1 MNAGERMRAF
11 RLVVVLLF
19 AGSIGIPR
27 LHATELGA
35 SERMLPQG
43 VAARLGAPVRSSK
56 HQAVA
61 IAFSPD
67 DQILACAGLRTH
79 SFRDSQTSFPIEVF
93 RTDGLKQTN
102 ILEGAD
108 RPIQTLLIGP
118 ENDLLAAFDSAGVLQ
133 LWDLSSGERLW
144 ANRQLDAKQVA
155 FSADKKHLFV
165 ADLSERVWVV
175 DREGGD
181 VVREHT
187 LASLQASEQ
196 PALPGTPPWATPG
209 TQQPGEKRD
218 VRVEFSQE
226 DGTMTVHE
234 EGKEPVK
241 INLRAI
247 GRSMSYWR
255 RICLL
260 PDGKNLAWLTDDGTF
275 EIRDAMTGDTTA
287 ESGFETGVAILRK
300 FSAKDKA
307 PSPVGL
313 LWPSSNC
320 QSIQVRV
327 SDVAS
332 IIGLATCQA
341 EKTLFSW
348 PPPASWLKGDYSL
361 SADVPTGRPRGVG
374 QAKMA
379 WYADSL
385 AISPSGTRA
394 ALMGRREANRSE
406 VRVIDLEQETTLRT
420 FALESRYRERK
431 IYRGRVNDGRQIRAL
446 KPVTGA
452 FSHDDRFLAA
462 EMLGEIRLLNIETG
476 KEITGQNATTGDA
489 IPVSQEHEDKIAAV
503 VFSPD
508 ASLVATASYDSTIR
522 VWSTSTGKELLRRE
536 HEWLSASQHIVAFSP
551 DGSLLAAGLGN
562 KVEILRCSDGESICQ
577 LQGEPV
583 TSPSGR
589 ATALGFSPS
598 GNRIASWNGSRRS
611 LTWWSVP
618 AGRQL
623 RTAKVELVPEDK
635 PREGPTHSDG
645 GSNQS
650 FSFSPNMRRLATT
663 AYLDRI
669 LIQCDTWTGNR
680 LHQVSSQGN
689 LGAACFSTDMKRFAV
704 GGDGEPFRVFDTQTG
719 ELLQTIAPA
728 GRRRGELSGYWM
740 NPSYDTRLG
749 IASGSGAERPRV
761 FLDQG
766 RVLATE
772 DLVGT
777 RFYDLESGT
786 VIGEIPEY
794 GIRAVSRDG
803 RLVATVTVRNV
814 VSVNGDLLT
823 TASTVLIWDAAEML
837 NQCKLH

>member
-1 MNAGERMRAF
+1 MRAF

-19 AGSIGIPR
+19 AGTTTASS
-27 LHATELGA
+27 LHATDQESASPEL
-35 SERMLPQG
+35 PHG
-43 VAARLGAPVRSSK
+43 VVARLGAPVRSSK

-67 DQILACAGLRTH
+67 DQILACAGLRTY
-79 SFRDSQTSFPIEVF
+79 SFRDSHTRFPIEVF
-93 RTDGLKQTN
+93 HTDGLKRN
-102 ILEGAD
+102 AILEGAD
-108 RPIQTLLIGP
+108 RPIRTLLIGSG
-118 ENDLLAAFDSAGVLQ
+118 NDQLASVDSGGVLQ
-133 LWDLSSGERLW
+133 LWDLSSGRQIW
-144 ANRQLDAKQVA
+144 TNQQLDAAQVA
-155 FSADKKHLFV
+155 FSADGKHLFV
-165 ADLSERVWVV
+165 ADLSERVWVI
-175 DREGGD
+175 DRESGQAI
-181 VVREHT
+181 REHT
-187 LASLQASEQ
+187 LASPPTPEQAEF
-196 PALPGTPPWATPG
+196 LGMPPWAGGG
-209 TQQPGEKRD
+209 TSGSDAKRN

-234 EGKEPVK
+234 EGKEPVT
-241 INLRAI
+241 IDLRAI

-260 PDGKNLAWLTDDGTF
+260 PDGENLVWLTDDGNF
-275 EIRDAMTGDTTA
+275 EIRSAMTGDMA
-287 ESGFETGVAILRK
+287 ANHKFETGVAILRK
-300 FSAKDKA
+300 FNGTDKE

-332 IIGLATCQA
+332 VIGLATCQA

-348 PPPASWLKGDYSL
+348 PPPASWIKGDYSL
-361 SADVPTGRPRGVG
+361 STEIPPKRPRGAG

-379 WYADSL
+379 WFADSL

-394 ALMGRREANRSE
+394 ALMGRREANRYE

-420 FALESRYRERK
+420 FAFESHYRERK
-431 IYRGRVNDGRQIRAL
+431 IYRGPVNDGSQIRAL
-446 KPVTGA
+446 KPVAGT
-452 FSHDDRFLAA
+452 FSHDDRLLAA
-462 EMLGEIRLLNIETG
+462 EVLGEIRLLDIETG
-476 KEITGQNATTGDA
+476 KEITSTDVATSDA
-489 IPVSQEHEDKIAAV
+489 APILQEHEDKIAAV

-508 ASLVATASYDSTIR
+508 ASLVATASFDSTIR
-522 VWSTSTGKELLRRE
+522 LWSTSTGKELLRRE
-536 HEWLSASQHIVAFSP
+536 HEWLSASQHVIAFSP
-551 DGSLLAAGLGN
+551 DGTLLAADLGN
-562 KVEILRCSDGESICQ
+562 KIDILRCSDGELVCRLEGQ
-577 LQGEPV
+577 PV
-583 TSPSGR
+583 SSRVGR
-589 ATALGFSPS
+589 AMSLGFSPS

-618 AGRQL
+618 AGREL
-623 RTAKVELVPEDK
+623 RTVKVELVPEDK
-635 PREGPTHSDG
+635 PREGPTHSAG

-650 FSFSPNMRRLATT
+650 FSFSPDMRRLATT

-669 LIQCDTWTGNR
+669 LFQCDTWTGNR
-680 LHQVSSQGN
+680 LHKVDSQGN
-689 LGAACFSTDMKRFAV
+689 LGAACFSADMKRFVV
-704 GGDGEPFRVFDTQTG
+704 GGDGDAFRIFNTRTG
-719 ELLQTIAPA
+719 ELLQTITPA

-740 NPSYDTRLG
+740 NPSYDGRLG

-777 RFYDLESGT
+777 RFYDLESDR

-803 RLVATVTVRNV
+803 RLVATVTHRYV
-814 VSVNGDLLT
+814 VSINGDLLT
-823 TASTVLIWDAAEML
+823 TASTVLLWDATEML
-837 NQCKLH
+837 NRHEFH